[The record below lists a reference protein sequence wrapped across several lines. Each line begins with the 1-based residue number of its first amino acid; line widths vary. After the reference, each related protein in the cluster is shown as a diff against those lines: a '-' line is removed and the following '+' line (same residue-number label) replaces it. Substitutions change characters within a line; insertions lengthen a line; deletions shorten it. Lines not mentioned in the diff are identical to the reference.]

1 MRFSELEHLQPRN
14 PYIWRESFNTCPTS
28 CSARMRRCSALPYLG
43 SGKKTSGVSQMQMCS
58 YSSIRVF
65 LIILYDCIHVFYIHG
80 CTLMPKALNQEGE
93 CDISSCTRPGIK
105 NKPVFMETKML
116 KKLLDDI
123 VAENIGGQ
131 LVHPQALFHPCIW
144 PRSGEEKSWT
154 QKNGSQINITISD
167 ISQFPRTFIEI
178 LER

>member
-1 MRFSELEHLQPRN
+1 
-14 PYIWRESFNTCPTS
+14 
-28 CSARMRRCSALPYLG
+28 
-43 SGKKTSGVSQMQMCS
+43 
-58 YSSIRVF
+58 
-65 LIILYDCIHVFYIHG
+65 
-80 CTLMPKALNQEGE
+80 
-93 CDISSCTRPGIK
+93 
-105 NKPVFMETKML
+105 ML

>member
-1 MRFSELEHLQPRN
+1 
-14 PYIWRESFNTCPTS
+14 
-28 CSARMRRCSALPYLG
+28 
-43 SGKKTSGVSQMQMCS
+43 
-58 YSSIRVF
+58 
-65 LIILYDCIHVFYIHG
+65 
-80 CTLMPKALNQEGE
+80 MPKALNQEGE

-167 ISQFPRTFIEI
+167 ISQFPRIFIEI

>member
-1 MRFSELEHLQPRN
+1 
-14 PYIWRESFNTCPTS
+14 
-28 CSARMRRCSALPYLG
+28 
-43 SGKKTSGVSQMQMCS
+43 
-58 YSSIRVF
+58 
-65 LIILYDCIHVFYIHG
+65 
-80 CTLMPKALNQEGE
+80 MPKARNQEGE
-93 CDISSCTRPGIK
+93 CDISSCTRPGIN

-154 QKNGSQINITISD
+154 QKTESQINITISANVPEH
-167 ISQFPRTFIEI
+167 SLKFWSGNFSVSTLLYRLFPRPA
-178 LER
+178 L